1 VVFTFRSI
9 ENSPLPGTRSADWP
23 ELLLS

>member
-1 VVFTFRSI
+1 VFTFRSL
-9 ENSPLPGTRSADWP
+9 ENPPIPGSRSAAWP